1 MNFYPLLIQSIVD
14 SRKLKLYLISNI
26 PWIVVI
32 VLTVIGWHLWW
43 DDFFSLVKSN
53 LTATAI
59 NGDTV
64 RQLTEQIKHIAGQ
77 LLLFIPLWLIIWRI
91 VQPVSIRTIE
101 NQPFKKYFS
110 KSGYIFAFDI
120 IKILLLTLV
129 YTIEKNIIL
138 SQPLAAALVL
148 IIAIFTFSLLYFIQL
163 AFYVEK
169 PDEHIGSLTTG
180 WYQHLPEIL
189 FLHLID
195 GGVAIISFCIFGLM
209 LASFTYL
216 PLFIFII
223 LALLLSFGLGKLWVI
238 RKMLWVHSIGSM
250 LKLATV

>member
-32 VLTVIGWHLWW
+32 MLTFIGWHLWW
-43 DDFFSLVKSN
+43 DTFFNLVKSN

-64 RQLTEQIKHIAGQ
+64 KQLTEQIKNIAGQ

-91 VQPVSIRTIE
+91 VQPVSIRAIE
-101 NQPFKKYFS
+101 NQSFKKYFS

-120 IKILLLTLV
+120 IKTLLIVLV
-129 YTIEKNIIL
+129 YTIEKNTIF
-138 SQPLAAALVL
+138 SQPLVAAIVL
-148 IIAIFTFSLLYFIQL
+148 IIAIFVFSLLYFIQL

-169 PDEHIGSLTTG
+169 PDIHISSLAAG
-180 WYQHLPEIL
+180 WYHHLPEIL

-195 GGVAIISFCIFGLM
+195 GGVAIISFCVFGLI
-209 LASFTYL
+209 LACFTYL
-216 PLFIFII
+216 PLFLFAI

-238 RKMLWVHSIGSM
+238 RKMLWIHSIGSM
-250 LKLATV
+250 LKLPTV